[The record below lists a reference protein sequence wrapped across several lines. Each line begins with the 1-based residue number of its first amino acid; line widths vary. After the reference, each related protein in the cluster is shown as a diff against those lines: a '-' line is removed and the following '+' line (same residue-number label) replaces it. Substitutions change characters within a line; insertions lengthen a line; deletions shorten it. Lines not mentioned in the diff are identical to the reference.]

1 MDAEWKYIN
10 VRRLFLMVEES
21 IYKGT
26 QWVVFE
32 PNDPTLWAKVK
43 RNITAFLTNVWRDGA
58 LFGSTPDEAFFVK
71 VDAENNPPSVRDA
84 GRLIIEGYSS
94 MKPPNS

>member
-1 MDAEWKYIN
+1 MLFVNFQELELLSGEHERLLWMPNGKYIN

-43 RNITAFLTNVWRDGA
+43 RNITAF
-58 LFGSTPDEAFFVK
+58 
-71 VDAENNPPSVRDA
+71 
-84 GRLIIEGYSS
+84 
-94 MKPPNS
+94 